1 MTEKEKLWTLSYL
14 GISKQYSWREVGYGW
29 KTNCHW
35 DRNMDPEQLRLF
47 SKEMYDPQFIHLWK
61 PSPCACLLQCSVHPF
76 SIWLGVSS
84 LYSHSMSR
92 NPRQMEGV
100 LWWLHVLRGPLSGF
114 PLKQG
119 SLGSKGLALPS
130 RPVSGQTIR
139 NPAVKAPS
147 LFLRLV

>member
-1 MTEKEKLWTLSYL
+1 MAGRLIATETGVWILSSYGFSVKICMTPS
-14 GISKQYSWREVGYGW
+14 
-29 KTNCHW
+29 
-35 DRNMDPEQLRLF
+35 LF
-47 SKEMYDPQFIHLWK
+47 TFENQAHEPAS
-61 PSPCACLLQCSVHPF
+61 LQCSVHPF

-84 LYSHSMSR
+84 LYSHSISR

-100 LWWLHVLRGPLSGF
+100 LRWLHVLRGPLSGF